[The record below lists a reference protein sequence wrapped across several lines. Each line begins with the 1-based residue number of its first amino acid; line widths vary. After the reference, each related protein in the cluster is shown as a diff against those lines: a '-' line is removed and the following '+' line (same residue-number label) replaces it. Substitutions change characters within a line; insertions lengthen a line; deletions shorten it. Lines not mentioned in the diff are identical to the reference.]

1 MHTRTGARPSPRV
14 SHSRHEAR
22 RAADDGLMAS
32 LPHGGGVN
40 DPGGGMP
47 GVGMPG
53 GGMPGGGDGSV
64 MGGSAAEMAEVH
76 MQQAHMQQ
84 AHMQQAHRRP
94 PVETALRRR
103 YTEAAFSASAV
114 SQPTLPRDS
123 AVKRHQASLH
133 RA

>member
-1 MHTRTGARPSPRV
+1 
-14 SHSRHEAR
+14 
-22 RAADDGLMAS
+22 
-32 LPHGGGVN
+32 
-40 DPGGGMP
+40 MP